1 MSLDKTKQND
11 LFCHFIIRKKQKII
25 WSEGKDMERRQ
36 TMNVGKVRQ
45 KFDTL
50 LQYYKKKE
58 KNAI

>member
-1 MSLDKTKQND
+1 
-11 LFCHFIIRKKQKII
+11 
-25 WSEGKDMERRQ
+25 MERRQ

-50 LQYYKKKE
+50 LQYYKKRE